1 MDKVIN
7 KQSGLE
13 DCSRTLSLKCLDAIE
28 INLFIEKEGLGFYE
42 KAAKNVFD
50 RRVRDM
56 FLRLAEEERDHIQV
70 LQTKINFLK
79 PAISG
84 RVKAESRVD
93 ALVNDELKE
102 KIFPAS
108 DSGVVEKYKTDVE
121 ALEYGIE
128 SEKRSINILSQL
140 LENEKK
146 LDVKTVFLHLIAEE
160 KQHLALLE
168 DLRKKF
174 DPF

>member
-1 MDKVIN
+1 MDKVIS
-7 KQSGLE
+7 KDSRLE
-13 DCSRTLSLKCLDAIE
+13 NHSETMSFKCVDAIE
-28 INLFIEKEGLGFYE
+28 ISLFIEKEGLGFYE

-50 RRVRDM
+50 PIVRDM
-56 FLRLAEEERDHIQV
+56 FLRLAGEEKDHIQA
-70 LQTKINFLK
+70 LQAKIQFLK

-84 RVKAESRVD
+84 RAKAETRAD
-93 ALVNDELKE
+93 TFIKEELQG

-108 DSGVVEKYKTDVE
+108 EAGMVEKYKSDVE

-146 LDVKTVFLHLIAEE
+146 LDVKTVFSHLIVEE
-160 KQHLALLE
+160 KKHLALLE
-168 DLRKKF
+168 GLRKKI
-174 DPF
+174 